1 MSFTPR
7 WYQTEAID
15 AGAKFLLESRGQNGL
30 MVLPT
35 GSGKSICIA
44 GTIAKLGA
52 PTLVFQPSK
61 EILTQNAA
69 KYRAYGYG
77 CGIYSAS
84 AGEKRMADVTFATIG
99 SVVRKQ
105 HLLERFKYVIVD
117 ECHFVNSEA
126 GQYEEVLGNMGV
138 PVLGMTATPY
148 RLAQGMNPTTFQRY
162 SILKFLT
169 RTRPRIFDKVV
180 YSVQNRVLFD
190 EGYLAK
196 LQYYSIKVIN
206 RNALQRNSTGADYTD
221 ESLRQQY
228 AMNDMPGKVV
238 KVVRRLFEI
247 GRKNVLVFTRF
258 TEEARYVVSQIP
270 GAAIVT
276 ADTPPKER
284 DRVIRGFRDGWIK
297 CVCNVGI
304 LCLDDQT
311 EILTKEGWV
320 GIDSM
325 TKQHNVAC
333 WSMDGSIRFAPPKK
347 VIQRDRMNGEEMVS
361 AKGNAIDFRV
371 TGGHTMVRSAGRD
384 NYWARSRAID
394 LVGKRFQFPSTG
406 SSTPDAIVPEDRLI
420 TSKQFARK
428 VVCTSYNYRKK
439 GMTAED
445 ARRTAE
451 EMTLRKSELSY
462 TPPSLLSL
470 DDCRLIGFWLGDG
483 TVYRG
488 RYSIVQSNVYH
499 NIVSWFDGVISRIGI
514 HHSRGV
520 VKAKKGSYMTDDA
533 VIWNFARG
541 TGGLGQAKDNG
552 CYRLEPYL
560 KKKGT
565 PLLWGLSRDQYMA
578 LLEGFWYADG
588 EHGVDNEFSDS
599 STSRWRITGTQKPLF
614 DLLQAIGTCRGIR
627 STLRP
632 VKDPSNPKHLKQ
644 WRWTFKET
652 DRTSIGTARPVVEAN
667 YKAERVWCVES
678 ETGYIV
684 TRRNGIVTIMGN
696 CTGFDYPELEAV
708 VMARPTMSLALWY
721 QIVGRGIRPHPSKEY
736 TMIVDMGGNLEQ
748 FGKVEDLTLSD
759 QGGWHIHGADG
770 RLLTGVPFGDKP
782 MPRMRPA

>member
-15 AGAKFLLESRGQNGL
+15 AGVKFLTESRGQNGL
-30 MVLPT
+30 QVLPT
-35 GSGKSICIA
+35 GSGKSIVIA

-61 EILTQNAA
+61 EILAQNAA
-69 KYRAYGYG
+69 KYRAYGFG

-117 ECHFVNSEA
+117 ECHGVNSEA

-180 YSVQNRVLFD
+180 YHVQNRVLFD

-238 KVVRRLFEI
+238 KVVRRLFDI

-258 TEEARYVVSQIP
+258 TEEARYVASQIP
-270 GAAIVT
+270 GSAIVT

-304 LCLDDQT
+304 LT
-311 EILTKEGWV
+311 
-320 GIDSM
+320 
-325 TKQHNVAC
+325 
-333 WSMDGSIRFAPPKK
+333 
-347 VIQRDRMNGEEMVS
+347 
-361 AKGNAIDFRV
+361 
-371 TGGHTMVRSAGRD
+371 
-384 NYWARSRAID
+384 
-394 LVGKRFQFPSTG
+394 
-406 SSTPDAIVPEDRLI
+406 
-420 TSKQFARK
+420 
-428 VVCTSYNYRKK
+428 
-439 GMTAED
+439 
-445 ARRTAE
+445 
-451 EMTLRKSELSY
+451 
-462 TPPSLLSL
+462 
-470 DDCRLIGFWLGDG
+470 
-483 TVYRG
+483 
-488 RYSIVQSNVYH
+488 
-499 NIVSWFDGVISRIGI
+499 
-514 HHSRGV
+514 
-520 VKAKKGSYMTDDA
+520 
-533 VIWNFARG
+533 
-541 TGGLGQAKDNG
+541 
-552 CYRLEPYL
+552 
-560 KKKGT
+560 
-565 PLLWGLSRDQYMA
+565 
-578 LLEGFWYADG
+578 
-588 EHGVDNEFSDS
+588 
-599 STSRWRITGTQKPLF
+599 
-614 DLLQAIGTCRGIR
+614 
-627 STLRP
+627 
-632 VKDPSNPKHLKQ
+632 
-644 WRWTFKET
+644 
-652 DRTSIGTARPVVEAN
+652 
-667 YKAERVWCVES
+667 
-678 ETGYIV
+678 
-684 TRRNGIVTIMGN
+684 
-696 CTGFDYPELEAV
+696 TGFDYPQLEAV

-721 QIVGRGIRPHPSKEY
+721 QIVGRGIRPHPDKEH

-770 RLLTGVPFGDKP
+770 RVLTGVPFGDKT
-782 MPRMRPA
+782 MPRLKKA